1 MAVIKSPDK
10 FVATIDDEKRT
21 VQAFVEVLKK
31 EEDALIHG
39 RIDDLDMLASDKARL
54 VEKLDYL
61 TKQRMQY
68 LSFLGYS
75 PDKSGMQ
82 LWLSKQ
88 TDTELHAIWNE
99 LSELAKIAQQINQ
112 TNGKVISTQLL
123 YNQRAYMALQS
134 AAGNISLYG
143 SKGQAFV

>member
-1 MAVIKSPDK
+1 MPVIKSPDK
-10 FVATIDDEKRT
+10 FVATFEDEKRT

-54 VEKLDYL
+54 AEKLEFQA
-61 TKQRMQY
+61 KQRMQY

-75 PDKSGMQ
+75 PDKNGMT

-88 TDTELHAIWNE
+88 SNPELQAIWNDLTE
-99 LSELAKIAQQINQ
+99 LVKLAQQINQ
-112 TNGKVISTQLL
+112 TNGKVISTQLQ

-143 SKGQAFV
+143 SKGQAFI

>member
-1 MAVIKSPDK
+1 MRVIQSPDK

-21 VQAFVEVLKK
+21 VQEFVEVLKK
-31 EEDALIHG
+31 EEDALING
-39 RIDDLDMLASDKARL
+39 RIDDLDGLASDKARL
-54 VEKLDYL
+54 AEKLEYHA
-61 TKQRMQY
+61 KKRMQY

-88 TDTELHAIWNE
+88 TNAELHTIWNE
-99 LSELAKIAQQINQ
+99 LTEFARTAQQINR
-112 TNGKVISTQLL
+112 TNGQIISTQLQ
-123 YNQRAYMALQS
+123 YNQRTYMALQS

-143 SKGQAFV
+143 PKGQAFI